1 MNAIYDF
8 KLKSIKLMDEGG
20 WKPGE
25 EAWAY
30 GTFWTLADFHA
41 KKFPICSI
49 RRRRWVRQ
57 RRFKPEVLKRLSDE
71 DVDAAKKKEQ
81 EQWNA
86 SQLGGDGVEKAPVP
100 NQQQSHT
107 NNSSEKAQ
115 REENEVNYSL
125 AFASHLKSLE
135 HISDVKASLGE
146 MKDKDNNN
154 NKE

>member
-1 MNAIYDF
+1 
-8 KLKSIKLMDEGG
+8 MDEGG